1 MRHIIIPLVSI
12 FYLYW
17 TYTSI
22 KHIVNNGGIDA
33 DIHGSSSTF
42 YWVGIHGLALI
53 AFLILL
59 TVKYW

>member
-1 MRHIIIPLVSI
+1 MRYIIILLVSI

-22 KHIVNNGGIDA
+22 KHIVNNGGIDRYV
-33 DIHGSSSTF
+33 HGSSSTF

-53 AFLILL
+53 AFLTYL